1 MAISQWPDVLAGEHD
16 VLKVFC
22 TGEDSTELIEEKVFL
37 GPSCL
42 V

>member
-1 MAISQWPDVLAGEHD
+1 MIISQWPDVLAEEHD
-16 VLKVFC
+16 FLNLFC
-22 TGEDSTELIEEKVFL
+22 TGEDSAELFEEKVFL